1 MHRIETLILD
11 YGEVLT
17 HPQRGED
24 MRAMAGVLGVDE
36 GAFRDAYWALRCDY
50 DLGLPAAEYWG
61 RTAASLGLPPVDEA
75 QVAAL
80 VACDIMS
87 WTDYRDEMWEVA
99 RAFRA
104 RGGRT
109 GLLSNGVPEIVERI
123 DIDRPLAAV
132 FDVVVVSFQV
142 GLIKPDPAIYQHTLA
157 RLGAPPN
164 TALFVD
170 DREENVDAAT
180 ALGMQAI
187 RFTGASSVADVK
199 AALALD

>member
-17 HPQRGED
+17 YPQRSDD

-36 GAFRDAYWALRCDY
+36 AAFREAYWALRCDY
-50 DLGLPAAEYWG
+50 DLGLPAAEYWA
-61 RTAASLGLPPVDEA
+61 RTAASLGLPPVDDA

-109 GLLSNGVPEIVERI
+109 GLLSNGVPEIVAQI
-123 DIDRPLAAV
+123 DVDRPLAAV
-132 FDVVVVSFQV
+132 FEVVVVSFQV
-142 GLIKPDPAIYQHTLA
+142 GLIKPDPAIYRHTLA
-157 RLGAPPN
+157 RLGAQPI
-164 TALFVD
+164 TTLFVD

-199 AALALD
+199 AALAID